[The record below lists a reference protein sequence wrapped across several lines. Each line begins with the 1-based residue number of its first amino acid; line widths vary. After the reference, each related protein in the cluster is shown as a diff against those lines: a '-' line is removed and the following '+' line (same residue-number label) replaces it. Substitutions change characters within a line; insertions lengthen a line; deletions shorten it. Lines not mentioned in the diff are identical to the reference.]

1 MKMSPGPYY
10 KKGSQLVATGKV
22 RPMGDGQYTVQSE
35 SGENEYSV
43 DQNGCSCP
51 TAQFRPYVMCK
62 HHWAVIIFRS
72 RNPEDCDIT
81 AGESSSSNDLPD
93 TEDPCKMAI
102 QSEEP
107 SNMDRD
113 LEAGVARRP

>member
-1 MKMSPGPYY
+1 MRNVSVPLIFLPGERLKWRAPVIRPVSKERIIMKMSPGPYY

-51 TAQFRPYVMCK
+51 TAQFRPYVMLST
-62 HHWAVIIFRS
+62 I
-72 RNPEDCDIT
+72 
-81 AGESSSSNDLPD
+81 GL
-93 TEDPCKMAI
+93 
-102 QSEEP
+102 
-107 SNMDRD
+107 
-113 LEAGVARRP
+113 